1 MGTIFSISAPDVNLA
16 TIYNKISYVFS
27 SAIAT
32 SLFYFFLTY
41 PENIKPKRWLT
52 SSLIIAQLSFSY
64 FILFTNTIIGTAFKL
79 QPPAGWGWHFGTFS
93 FVYILFFATFFLS
106 GVFIMYKKYKRS
118 LETNVKKN
126 ISMMIVAIT
135 IGVVPPFFMCDLL
148 PRIGYFD
155 LNWLG
160 PVSGCLWVF
169 IIVYSIIRYRQ
180 MNIRAIIAEVLA
192 IAMAIIFFINIFVN
206 IPWGIWDNVI
216 GFIAF
221 TTLLVFLLQNIM
233 REDRQKELLH
243 DLNNSLEQKVSEQTR
258 EIRKS
263 YNLEKMARRE
273 LEKLNEMKDQ
283 FIMITQHHLRSP
295 VMSIKSDLE
304 TISKSITSKHSYE
317 NPNILGANMIYD
329 KTDMKYARIPKETEN
344 YDSLETFRQVKRNR
358 NAKVV
363 SSGLEQS
370 LTNAE
375 KSIGRLGK
383 IVDDFLDITTLKPG
397 SQILNINRCNIG
409 AIIEDVIQEL
419 WFHIEKMDLTLNG
432 LKDMNLSGDT
442 ENWPDLMV
450 DGAKMR
456 EAIIIIIENAVKY
469 NTFGGS
475 ITIRGNMTDNMFEI
489 AISNTGIG
497 IGKEDRE
504 KIFNK
509 NFFRSEDA
517 RRQNP
522 IGMGIGLSVARA
534 IIRAHGGDISLES
547 EGKGK
552 GAIVKLRL
560 GN

>member
-1 MGTIFSISAPDVNLA
+1 
-16 TIYNKISYVFS
+16 
-27 SAIAT
+27 
-32 SLFYFFLTY
+32 
-41 PENIKPKRWLT
+41 
-52 SSLIIAQLSFSY
+52 
-64 FILFTNTIIGTAFKL
+64 
-79 QPPAGWGWHFGTFS
+79 
-93 FVYILFFATFFLS
+93 
-106 GVFIMYKKYKRS
+106 
-118 LETNVKKN
+118 
-126 ISMMIVAIT
+126 
-135 IGVVPPFFMCDLL
+135 
-148 PRIGYFD
+148 
-155 LNWLG
+155 
-160 PVSGCLWVF
+160 
-169 IIVYSIIRYRQ
+169 
-180 MNIRAIIAEVLA
+180 
-192 IAMAIIFFINIFVN
+192 
-206 IPWGIWDNVI
+206 VI